1 MARKYSTCARRRKP
15 WWEGN
20 TSITCAQRSVGKTSA
35 IINEAIEAGEW
46 KRRVRFGSSRMV
58 NEVFCSLLLAKRLKQ
73 ANASSSLHKFL
84 PLMVIAFAT
93 FYIRCSV
100 WKRRVPIL
108 VIFTVH
114 PSLTYGVHLK
124 LRLKWVALFFRESLE
139 KEREGE
145 GGDMRRDTRINISIW
160 ATAHLPLP

>member
-1 MARKYSTCARRRKP
+1 MQEGVNLDG
-15 WWEGN
+15 EGN
-20 TSITCAQRSVGKTSA
+20 TSITCAQRSVGKTKRS
-35 IINEAIEAGEW
+35 NKRSDRSGGV

-58 NEVFCSLLLAKRLKQ
+58 NEVFRSLLLAKRLAQ
-73 ANASSSLHKFL
+73 ANSSSSLHKFL
-84 PLMVIAFAT
+84 PLGVIAFTT

-114 PSLTYGVHLK
+114 PSLITYGVHLK

-160 ATAHLPLP
+160 ATAHLPFP

>member
-46 KRRVRFGSSRMV
+46 KRRVRFGSGRV
-58 NEVFCSLLLAKRLKQ
+58 ANELLRSPLLAKRLKQ
-73 ANASSSLHKFL
+73 ANASISLHKFL
-84 PLMVIAFAT
+84 PLGVI
-93 FYIRCSV
+93 IG
-100 WKRRVPIL
+100 KRRVPIL

-114 PSLTYGVHLK
+114 PSLITYGVHLK

>member
-1 MARKYSTCARRRKP
+1 M
-15 WWEGN
+15 
-20 TSITCAQRSVGKTSA
+20 
-35 IINEAIEAGEW
+35 
-46 KRRVRFGSSRMV
+46 RFGSGRV
-58 NEVFCSLLLAKRLKQ
+58 ANELLRSPLLAKRLKQ
-73 ANASSSLHKFL
+73 ANASISLHKFL
-84 PLMVIAFAT
+84 PLGVIAFTT

-114 PSLTYGVHLK
+114 PSLITYGVHLK
-124 LRLKWVALFFRESLE
+124 LSLKWVALFFRESLE